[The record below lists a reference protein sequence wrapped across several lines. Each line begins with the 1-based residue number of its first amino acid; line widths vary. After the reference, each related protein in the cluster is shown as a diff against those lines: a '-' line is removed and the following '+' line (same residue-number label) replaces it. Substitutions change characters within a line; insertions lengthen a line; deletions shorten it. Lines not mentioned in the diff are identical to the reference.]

1 MIHLLILWGIGHG
14 HYHRFLC
21 RQHGPLEKILVS
33 PIPTLLAVGTWLEL
47 PVHCPLAFHPSL
59 LDEKSRQKDKS
70 KRLAECAW
78 DDDTVES
85 WAVAAI

>member
-1 MIHLLILWGIGHG
+1 MIHLLILWRIEHG
-14 HYHRFLC
+14 RFHRFLR

-33 PIPTLLAVGTWLEL
+33 SIPALLAVETWLEL

-59 LDEKSRQKDKS
+59 LDEKSRQKDRPKF
-70 KRLAECAW
+70 LVECAE
-78 DDDTVES
+78 DDNTVEN